1 MLVGAGREN
10 SSTEA
15 SGRYRERSPG
25 VEDMASTLTDEE
37 EGKTVVDA
45 SGEPLGLITTVEEDA
60 AYVEPN
66 PDLAES
72 IAARLGGET
81 PRTTNT
87 PSTRTPSTKP
97 PTRRSV
103 FARSYRSEITEIDRV
118 CEPEDPKA
126 STAAE
131 MDSTTTAERGLKAR
145 VAVSV

>member
-72 IAARLGGET
+72 IAARLGGGRRRGRRIHR
-81 PRTTNT
+81 PRG
-87 PSTRTPSTKP
+87 
-97 PTRRSV
+97 RRQ
-103 FARSYRSEITEIDRV
+103 RNHRR
-118 CEPEDPKA
+118 EDP
-126 STAAE
+126 S
-131 MDSTTTAERGLKAR
+131 SRGVIGAK
-145 VAVSV
+145 